1 MTLYL
6 KAVFFAV
13 DINFDSPQDILDNT
27 KEVSAAIDKG
37 IAVLWDFLT
46 SPLFIAVSNVG
57 AIIAALG
64 AGFYAIKWIKEV
76 AKSEE
81 FFLSDKMPQILF
93 GMMLAVL
100 LGTPTARGKLLA
112 DLLVGYD
119 AFSTNLSNTVL
130 VAARPDPQSD
140 PIANTLSKQAIV
152 DRAAQDAAKCRK
164 LAQDSQEIEDCVKE
178 GIARVQASIA
188 PHKGQEWASRT
199 EDRLIAD
206 FWIGTGVKGAT
217 QVSRAQNAKD
227 TAGVRRF
234 FEDGLNKALIGI
246 TFALAVVWLLLLRV
260 AKPLIS
266 IVFPLYL
273 GLSFI
278 PSSKPPVIWAIG
290 LLIDVVLV
298 EIVFKIF
305 LSMIAQLALTLPLQV
320 DTLILGLM
328 LTFGGIP
335 GSWILGRRLSD
346 GLTGAGMNAFPML
359 SRRFR

>member
-46 SPLFIAVSNVG
+46 SQLFINISEVG

-64 AGFYAIKWIKEV
+64 AGFYAIKWIKDV

-81 FFLSDKMPQILF
+81 FFLSDKMPQIVF

-112 DLLVGYD
+112 DVLISYD
-119 AFSTNLSNTVL
+119 AFSTNLSNIVL
-130 VAARPDPQSD
+130 VASRPDPKID
-140 PIANTLSKQAIV
+140 PIANVQSKQAIV
-152 DRAAQDAAKCRK
+152 DRATQDAAKCRK
-164 LAQDSQEIEDCVKE
+164 LTQDSQEIEECVKE
-178 GIARVQASIA
+178 GIARVEASIA
-188 PHKGQEWASRT
+188 PHKGQDWADRT
-199 EDRLIAD
+199 EDELVAS
-206 FWIGTGVKGAT
+206 FYKGTGVKGAT
-217 QVSRAQNAKD
+217 QVSRAQNAKQ

-246 TFALAVVWLLLLRV
+246 TFAMAVVWLLLLRV

-266 IVFPLYL
+266 IIFPLYL

-278 PSSKPPVIWAIG
+278 PSSKPPVAWAVG
-290 LLIDVVLV
+290 MLIDVVLV

-305 LSMIAQLALTLPLQV
+305 LSMIAQLALSLPLQV

-335 GSWILGRRLSD
+335 ASWILGRRLSD
-346 GLTGAGMNAFPML
+346 GLTGVGMNAFPML
-359 SRRFR
+359 GRRSR

>member
-1 MTLYL
+1 MTLYF

-13 DINFDSPQDILDNT
+13 DINFDGPQDILDNT
-27 KEVSAAIDKG
+27 EEVSAAIDKG
-37 IAVLWDFLT
+37 IDVLWDFLT
-46 SPLFIAVSNVG
+46 SPLFIEICNVG
-57 AIIAALG
+57 AIIAVLG

-81 FFLSDKMPQILF
+81 FFLPDKMPQILF

-112 DLLVGYD
+112 NVLVSYD
-119 AFSTNLSNTVL
+119 AFSTNLSNIVL
-130 VAARPDPQSD
+130 VAARPDPRTD
-140 PIANTLSKQAIV
+140 PIANAQSKQAIV

-164 LAQDSQEIEDCVKE
+164 LPQDSQEIEDCVKE

-188 PHKGQEWASRT
+188 LHKGQEWASRV
-199 EDRLIAD
+199 EDELIAD
-206 FWIGTGVKGAT
+206 FWKGTGVRGAT

-227 TAGVRRF
+227 FASVRRF

-273 GLSFI
+273 GLSYI
-278 PSSKPPVIWAIG
+278 PTSKPPVIWAIG

-298 EIVFKIF
+298 EIIFKIF

-335 GSWILGRRLSD
+335 ASWILGRRLSD
-346 GLTGAGMNAFPML
+346 GLTGVGLNVFPGMG
-359 SRRFR
+359 RRFR